1 MRNKF
6 EMNFS
11 GRRWR
16 LVVGVCGLLIISASA
31 TAQSQLEDDEIDSVA
46 ASEAQQETQ
55 ISAAERARE
64 AELLRELQLR
74 RQAIDELQGSQGIYA
89 PELQEAYGE
98 LAQLYE
104 DMEDFD
110 SAISIRTD
118 ALQINR
124 INTGL
129 YSEQQ
134 LPIIQSLIEN
144 NGHERNWEEAD
155 DLETLLYHISSRLFE
170 LNDAAY
176 LGAAE
181 RYGTWKLRLL
191 RENLLDLGYSSYSRA
206 AEDLS
211 EFYQRLIANL
221 EVQAD
226 YKPENMMGVFNG
238 KSQADLVMARAIA
251 STPYTAFAGSASR
264 YTNQQRCRNVRNS
277 LGNVVTECVSVKLD
291 NPRYRQSQLDEK
303 QFILSR
309 RVRDVED
316 SIARLRQIQEQSNEL
331 SRAQL
336 DQLESQIA
344 ALETEVYQLRRQS
357 RSGYRF

>member
-1 MRNKF
+1 MRYKF
-6 EMNFS
+6 EIFFS

-16 LVVGVCGLLIISASA
+16 HVVGVCCLQIITSSAS
-31 TAQSQLEDDEIDSVA
+31 AQSQLEDDEIDSVA
-46 ASEAQQETQ
+46 AAESQQETQ

-98 LAQLYE
+98 LALLYE
-104 DMEDFD
+104 EMEDFD
-110 SAISIRTD
+110 SAILIRSY

-134 LPIIQSLIEN
+134 LPIIQSLIES
-144 NGHERNWEEAD
+144 NGHLRNWQEAD
-155 DLETLLYHISSRLFE
+155 DLETLLYHMSSRLFA

-176 LGAAE
+176 LDAAE
-181 RYGTWKLRLL
+181 PYGTWKLRLL

-211 EFYQRLIANL
+211 EFYQQLIANL

-226 YKPENMMGVFNG
+226 YKPENMMGIFNG
-238 KSQADLVMARAIA
+238 KSQADLVMARTIA

-264 YTNQQRCRNVRNS
+264 YSNQQRCRKVRNNQ
-277 LGNVVTECVSVKLD
+277 GQVATECFSVKVD

-303 QFILSR
+303 QFMLSR

-331 SRAQL
+331 SKAQR